1 MFIFKALSNFFLTI
15 LRSKI
20 LNNGNQRKKWI
31 DEGQKERRNK
41 GKRRQRGGI
50 RHFFLRC
57 KIVSLSL
64 LAELLFYHFQQI
76 LITEVYPD

>member
-50 RHFFLRC
+50 RHFFF
-57 KIVSLSL
+57 KM
-64 LAELLFYHFQQI
+64 
-76 LITEVYPD
+76 